1 MMSRSTRVDFRVG
14 CRRFRRTPKTLHGI
28 LRKWLKINTLQ
39 VLSVSDTSIQMPPRQ
54 HSTIGFAPNVAVE
67 EAKNDADTGKLLSI
81 VDAPLTVVLDRD
93 TPRCIPV
100 LNFQVGSNDDSD
112 VPVLGTIA
120 PVTPQ
125 SLGDTSFCRDHGLH
139 YAYVGG
145 AMANGIAS
153 VEIVEALSRDG
164 MLGFFGAAGLPVELV
179 NESVDRLNASLGDAP
194 FGVNLIH
201 SPNEPDVEMALAKM
215 FIEKGVHL
223 IEASAFLK
231 ITAPVIK
238 YRLSGVHRA
247 EDGSIVTPNR
257 IVAKVS
263 REELAE
269 KFFSPAPEKI
279 VQKLLEAG
287 EITAEEAELA
297 KHIPVAQDITAE
309 ADSGGHTDHR
319 PALALLPT
327 LLSLRDRKQSEHGYD
342 VPLRVGLGGGIS
354 TPESAVAAFTM
365 GAAYIV
371 TGSVNQACVESGTSD
386 IVREM
391 LAETRQADVAKAPAA
406 DMFEMGVTVQVLK
419 RGTMF
424 AMRGNKL
431 YELYRAHGSL
441 EEIPAA
447 EREKLE
453 KQFFR
458 ATFDEV
464 WASTKAFFAERDP
477 RQNERAERDPKHK
490 MALVFRSYLGQAST
504 WANRGVEDRKMDYQV
519 WCGPA
524 MGAFNEW
531 ASGTFLDDW
540 HERRVDLV
548 GRNILVGAAILTR
561 AQQARNLGVQVSPAE
576 LNLKPRPA
584 EELSGFFE

>member
-1 MMSRSTRVDFRVG
+1 MHVPDTTTQIATR
-14 CRRFRRTPKTLHGI
+14 KHAA
-28 LRKWLKINTLQ
+28 
-39 VLSVSDTSIQMPPRQ
+39 
-54 HSTIGFAPNVAVE
+54 IGFAPRIAVD
-67 EAKNDADTGKLLSI
+67 EAKTGLDLRRQLAS
-81 VDAPLTVVLDRD
+81 VSTPLTVVLDGD
-93 TPRCIPV
+93 EALCVPV
-100 LNFQVGSNDDSD
+100 LNFQIDANDDSD
-112 VPVLGTIA
+112 VPVLGNVA
-120 PVTPQ
+120 PVLPDT
-125 SLGDTSFCRDHGLH
+125 LGDQSFRADHDLR
-139 YAYVGG
+139 YAYVAG

-153 VEIVEALSRDG
+153 VELVEAMSRAG
-164 MLGFFGAAGLPVELV
+164 MLGFFGAAGLPVSLV
-179 NESVDRLNASLGDAP
+179 SVSVDRLKASLGDAP

-201 SPNEPDVEMALAKM
+201 SPNESDVEMALAKM

-238 YRLSGVHRA
+238 YRLHGVHRA
-247 EDGSIVTPNR
+247 EDGAIVTPNR

-279 VQKLLEAG
+279 VKQLLDAG
-287 EITAEEAELA
+287 EITQQEADLA
-297 KHIPVAQDITAE
+297 PYIPVAQDITAE

-327 LLSLRDRKQSEHGYD
+327 LLSLRDRMQREFNYG

-391 LAETRQADVAKAPAA
+391 LAETRQADVARAPAA

-441 EEIPAA
+441 DEIPTP

-458 ATFDEV
+458 ASFEET
-464 WASTKAFFAERDP
+464 WASTRAFFEERDP
-477 RQNERAERDPKHK
+477 RQIERAEKDPKHK
-490 MALVFRSYLGQAST
+490 MALVFRSYLGLAST
-504 WANRGVEDRKMDYQV
+504 WANRGIEDRKMDYQV

-531 ASGTFLDDW
+531 ARDTFLDDW
-540 HERRVDLV
+540 RERRVDLV

-561 AQQARNLGVQVSPAE
+561 AQQARNLGVRVSAAD
-576 LNLKPRPA
+576 LNLKPRSA
-584 EELSGFFE
+584 EELNGFFV